1 MPWVLLALL
10 LAGIALTA
18 GYFLAGPALSSWL
31 DEVTGSEPEVT
42 QTPEVPATP
51 SATQEPSMDVTPVC
65 TEQEDGSLSCVVTP

>member
-1 MPWVLLALL
+1 MPWVLLALV

-31 DEVTGSEPEVT
+31 EDTTGGEPDVS
-42 QTPEVPATP
+42 QTPEVTPTP
-51 SATQEPSMDVTPVC
+51 SPPPEPGQDVTPVC